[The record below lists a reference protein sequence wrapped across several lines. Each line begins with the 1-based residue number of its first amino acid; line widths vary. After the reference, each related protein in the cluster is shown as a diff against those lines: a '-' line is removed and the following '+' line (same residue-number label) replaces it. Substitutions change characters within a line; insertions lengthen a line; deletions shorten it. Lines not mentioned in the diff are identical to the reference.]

1 MTFIESTEQLSEIYG
16 EPSEA
21 AVVKVTHEVT
31 DDYRRFIEASPFLT
45 IATAG
50 PDGLDCSP
58 RGDVAG
64 FVRVETPTQIQIP
77 DRRGNNRV
85 DSIRNIV
92 QDPRVG
98 LLFILPG
105 CTNTLRLNG
114 RARISIDQ
122 AILRSFEI
130 DGKLPRSV
138 VVVDVEDVYFQ
149 CGRALIRSDLWNP
162 DRHVS
167 QESIPSPGA
176 ILSNLTN
183 KQIDGERYD
192 EEWPDR
198 ARKTLW

>member
-1 MTFIESTEQLSEIYG
+1 MTFIESTEQLDEIYG
-16 EPSEA
+16 EPAEA
-21 AVVKVTHEVT
+21 ALVKVTHEVT
-31 DDYRRFIEASPFLT
+31 DDYRRFIELSPFVT

-58 RGDVAG
+58 RGDAPG
-64 FVRVETPTQIQIP
+64 FIRVVNSKQLQIP

-92 QDPRVG
+92 KDPRVG
-98 LLFILPG
+98 LLFIIPG
-105 CTNTLRLNG
+105 CSNTLRLNG

-122 AILRSFEI
+122 ELLSSFAVE
-130 DGKLPRSV
+130 GNTPRSV
-138 VVVDVEDVYFQ
+138 MLVDVADVYFQ

-162 DRHVS
+162 ERHVA
-167 QESIPSPGA
+167 QESIPSPGT

-192 EEWPDR
+192 DEWPAR